1 MADLPTRRSAPPSRP
16 QSPTPPTPAR
26 PGWKVT
32 PAPDGRGSEKPAPK
46 PPGGNQ
52 RWIVVALLVLG
63 LLALNL
69 WISSQ
74 ALKPNPRVRIPY
86 SPTFLTEVQSGNV
99 SQISSTGDSIQGSFR
114 KAVKYPPNDKSS
126 QATTNFSTQ
135 VPS

>member
-1 MADLPTRRSAPPSRP
+1 MPDERSSPPASGPRGRGGAQP
-16 QSPTPPTPAR
+16 PTPPS
-26 PGWKVT
+26 WKVT
-32 PAPDGRGSEKPAPK
+32 PAPDGRGQRTAPPT
-46 PPGGNQ
+46 PPRPNP
-52 RWIVVALLVLG
+52 RWLVALLVIG

-74 ALKPNPRVRIPY
+74 ALKPNARVKIPY